1 MKTYNKIALAV
12 SLVLSIS
19 ACSPKVTTEQYLAQA
34 KNFIEKHDDN
44 SAIIALKNA
53 VRLDAKS
60 AEVRFALGT
69 AYLSQGDYKNAEKE
83 LEKAE
88 KLGSNN
94 TSLLSNLVQAKVK
107 LNKFDYAYQ
116 AVEKSQL
123 QLDSDQV
130 VILTYAGIAAIHQ
143 NKLEKA
149 KEYIERAISISD
161 DSVYGQVGNAYL
173 SHSENDFKAGI
184 NTVDKLLVKDPGFAE
199 ALLLK
204 GYLLQASELFSEA
217 AETFEK
223 YSKLRPKDITAHF
236 FIAQNY
242 VFAQNYT
249 AAEPQVDLLLK
260 FSKDHPL
267 ANQLKAEIEYSK
279 GNYKSAKEYAET
291 SFQQNDSFNISKM
304 IAGISA
310 FKLGDLEQA
319 YQYLISLKD
328 KLPPQHLVR
337 KLILNLQFKLGYNV
351 EAMDELK
358 SLVSL
363 NEADPA
369 MLTMASNQML
379 ASGDVSSAEDLLQ
392 MSIDLKSDNPLEIS
406 KQGVT
411 QLRLN
416 QPDKGIET
424 LENVL
429 KLDPDLAFAEQSLAI
444 GYLAN
449 GQYEQA
455 LVIAKKWQGSDDDQ
469 TKKIQGYLLEANVL
483 EQQKKLSEAKA
494 FFNKAL
500 ALDNNNIA
508 ALYKLAVFAHTED
521 DINQAFSYYTQVLKQ
536 QPDHKRSIINF
547 NRLITLSIKENKSLA
562 NKAIDFFQGELKEHS
577 NNNYLKMSLAYI
589 YTLNKNNL
597 AAIELFKE
605 IKNSQQPLKGIEIA
619 FGDSYQA
626 LGEWQEAEKS
636 YKKVVE
642 NEPNNLKA
650 INKLLTLFE
659 QLKQFDK
666 ALAQVE
672 KSSRFNKD
680 NIGFVLLKIYY
691 QSLLHITPEN
701 QDLAQIKSDNKMS
714 NHWLFD
720 KTQGNLAY
728 NKKDFNSAAQFYASA
743 YKKQNNSLNAINWS
757 KSVALKG
764 HKKEAIQILENFLKS
779 VNDQQPAVVAKI
791 MLAGAYLN
799 INELDKASV
808 IYKEVVK
815 VVPKNIIVLN
825 NLSYIALQSKQV
837 KESLEY
843 AEQLIKLVDNNAAII
858 DTYAQALAANKQYD
872 KAVEQ
877 YDKALKLSNN
887 NAEIA
892 AHKAEILK
900 LKAK

>member
-1 MKTYNKIALAV
+1 MKINNKLTLAV
-12 SLVLSIS
+12 GLALSLS
-19 ACSPKVTTEQYLAQA
+19 ACSPKTTTEQYLAQA
-34 KNFIEKHDDN
+34 ESFIEKHDNN

-60 AEVRFALGT
+60 SAVRFALGA

-88 KLGSNN
+88 ELGSNN
-94 TSLLSNLVQAKVK
+94 ESLLSNLVQAKVK

-123 QLDSDQV
+123 QSSSEQV

-143 NKLEKA
+143 NKPAKA
-149 KEYIERAISISD
+149 KEYIESAISISD
-161 DSVYGQVGNAYL
+161 DSVYGQVGKAYL
-173 SHSENDFKAGI
+173 SHSDNNFKVGI
-184 NTVDKLLVKDPGFAE
+184 NSVDELLTKNPNFAE

-204 GYLLQASELFSEA
+204 GYLLQASELFNDA
-217 AETFEK
+217 AETFEQ
-223 YSKLRPKDITAHF
+223 YAKLRPKDVTARF

-260 FSKDHPL
+260 FSKYHPL
-267 ANQLKAEIEYSK
+267 TNQLKAEIEYSK
-279 GNYKSAKEYAET
+279 GNYKSAKEHAEI
-291 SFQQNDSFNISKM
+291 SFQQDDSFNISKM

-310 FKLGDLEQA
+310 FKLGDFEQS
-319 YQYLISLKD
+319 YQYLISVKD

-337 KLILNLQFKLGYNV
+337 KLIINLQFKLGYNV
-351 EAMDELK
+351 EAVDELK
-358 SLVSL
+358 SLVDI

-369 MLTMASNQML
+369 TLTMASNQLL

-416 QPDKGIET
+416 HPDKGLET

-455 LVIAKKWQGSDDDQ
+455 LVIAKKWQSSDDDQ

-508 ALYKLAVFAHTED
+508 ALYKLAVFAHEEG
-521 DINQAFSYYTQVLKQ
+521 DINQAFSYYTQLLEQ
-536 QPDHKRSIINF
+536 QPNHKRAIINF
-547 NRLITLSIKENKSLA
+547 NRLIAFSIKENKSLA
-562 NKAIDFFQGELKEHS
+562 DKAIDFFQNELKEHT
-577 NNNYLKMSLAYI
+577 NNNYLKMSLGYV
-589 YTLNKNNL
+589 YKLNGNHA
-597 AAIELFKE
+597 AAIDLFKDIE
-605 IKNSQQPLKGIEIA
+605 SSKNPLNGIEVA
-619 FGDSYQA
+619 LGDSYKA
-626 LGEWQEAEKS
+626 LGEWQDAEKS
-636 YKKVVE
+636 YKKAVE
-642 NEPNNLKA
+642 NAPKNLRA
-650 INKLLTLFE
+650 INKLLALFE

-666 ALAQVE
+666 ALDQIE
-672 KSSRFNKD
+672 STLRFNQD
-680 NIGFVLLKIYY
+680 NIGFVLLKTYY
-691 QSLLHITPEN
+691 QSLLRINPN
-701 QDLAQIKSDNKMS
+701 ASDLAKIKNNTKAA
-714 NHWLFD
+714 NHWVFD

-728 NKKDFNSAAQFYASA
+728 NQQDFDASTQFYASA
-743 YKKQNNSLNAINWS
+743 YKKQVNSINAINWS

-764 HKKEAIQILENFLKS
+764 NKKEAIKILEAFITSLNEK
-779 VNDQQPAVVAKI
+779 QPAVVAKI

-799 INELDKASV
+799 VNELDKASA

-825 NLSYIALQSKQV
+825 NSSYIALQNKQI

-843 AEQLIKLVDNNAAII
+843 AEQLIKLVD
-858 DTYAQALAANKQYD
+858 
-872 KAVEQ
+872 
-877 YDKALKLSNN
+877 
-887 NAEIA
+887 
-892 AHKAEILK
+892 
-900 LKAK
+900 